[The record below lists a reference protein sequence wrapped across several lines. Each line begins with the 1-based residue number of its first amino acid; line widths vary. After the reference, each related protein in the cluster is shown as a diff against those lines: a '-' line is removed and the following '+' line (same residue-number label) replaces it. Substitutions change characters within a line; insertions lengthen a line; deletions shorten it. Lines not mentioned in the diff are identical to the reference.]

1 MQLEGVVVQ
10 TLGKHHMVWDGSQ
23 ARPAFPGG
31 RLALGRAGM
40 KNRVAVGDRV
50 QLRLQADGSALIE
63 AVLPRR
69 NQLSRRITFT
79 GAEHVVAANVD
90 VLAVMLAPSPVLKT
104 ALLDRYLVAAHHAK
118 IRPLVVVNKMDL
130 LTEEEV
136 RTSLAPYREMGY
148 PILEMSALLGKGVGE
163 FMDSVRGRWVTL
175 VGHSGVGKSTLVN
188 RILPEAHAPVGDVH
202 EASGRGRHTTS
213 SAVAYRLPDGTALVD
228 TAGIREFALWGMGE
242 RDIEGGFSDI
252 HGEGRG
258 CRFPD
263 CRHRREPDCQVRIA
277 VEQGRISSARYE
289 CYLALLEEVS
299 AEARS

>member
-1 MQLEGVVVQ
+1 
-10 TLGKHHMVWDGSQ
+10 
-23 ARPAFPGG
+23 
-31 RLALGRAGM
+31 M

-50 QLRLQADGSALIE
+50 RLRPQEDGSALIE

-90 VLAVMLAPSPVLKT
+90 VLAVMLAPNPVLKT
-104 ALLDRYLVAAHHAK
+104 ALLDRYLAAAHHAG
-118 IRPLVVVNKMDL
+118 IRPLVLVNKMDL

-136 RTSLAPYREMGY
+136 RRDLAPYWEMGY
-148 PILEMSALLGKGVGE
+148 SVIEMSALLGEGVAG
-163 FMDSVRGRWVTL
+163 FLQTVQGRWAVL

-188 RILPEAHAPVGDVH
+188 RIQPEAHAPVGDVH
-202 EASGRGRHTTS
+202 EASGRGKHTTS

-242 RDIEGGFSDI
+242 REIEAGFLEI
-252 HGEGRG
+252 HEAGSG

-263 CRHRREPDCQVRIA
+263 CCHRREPDCQVRVA
-277 VEQGRISSARYE
+277 VEHGRISSARYA
-289 CYLALLEEVS
+289 CYLALLEEASVGS
-299 AEARS
+299 KS